1 MSSIVYV
8 KHINDMNGVFL
19 AGSCKSGDVVRDLN
33 GFEITNSP
41 TRTSIQVAEGVHVED
56 KIGSYVNHDCNPS
69 CEVDGTKLIALRD
82 LYPGDEITFD
92 YSKSESMMASPFTCR
107 CCGKTISGK

>member
-1 MSSIVYV
+1 VG
-8 KHINDMNGVFL
+8 NGY
-19 AGSCKSGDVVRDLN
+19 DVVWDLN

-56 KIGSYVNHDCNPS
+56 KVGSYVNHACDPS
-69 CEVDGTKLIALRD
+69 CEVSGTKLVALRG
-82 LYPGDEITFD
+82 LRPGDEITFD

-107 CCGKTISGK
+107 CCSKIISGKIKES